1 MTRFVRRLQELL
13 SVRLSFGS
21 IFIFLTLVI
30 APFSAL
36 SKETPVGLVW
46 KHKVPKHDRAIIF
59 VHGLNGDGMKT
70 WSDGARNW
78 LDMIQLEGFRKEKSP
93 FRNVDVGT
101 FYYESGR
108 NNPILKIQDIA
119 KSALSLLK
127 ARNVDKYKK
136 IDFVAHS
143 LGGVVLRTMLIGN
156 QDLVRNKKIVLH
168 LFGVPARGKQ
178 LGNVAK
184 YGVWLAVKA
193 GLVKVTDVK
202 RQLVS
207 PDGDLFSL
215 VSLFWESIDPYVSVH
230 CYFEGKKTVI
240 NIEGLK
246 INDLIVSRS
255 TADSDCD
262 SKEVLNGKDHYS
274 MVKPIGTDDV
284 IFQVFEKNYISSPAK
299 KRRTKESPLSK
310 MVYLDVVPKKGSTVD
325 IFPLGKKIDYAV
337 GGRRLAAGKY
347 AVLVKR
353 DGRSQ
358 VDMIDVADGAV
369 RRVYQLEE
377 KRSLEGGSIC
387 LYGDGSGTLV
397 QISGPSFVGKDR
409 KSGLIKLGASTTTCR
424 GTIALKPGRY
434 TITAKKGSKS
444 FFDSVVVKDR
454 VEVIRVIFD

>member
-30 APFSAL
+30 APFSVS

-178 LGNVAK
+178 LRLPSNRVAK
-184 YGVWLAVKA
+184 VEMPAVRHASIPIDHWRRLLLLLFPRHRVVNAPDVVWPCPL
-193 GLVKVTDVK
+193 T
-202 RQLVS
+202 
-207 PDGDLFSL
+207 
-215 VSLFWESIDPYVSVH
+215 
-230 CYFEGKKTVI
+230 
-240 NIEGLK
+240 
-246 INDLIVSRS
+246 DLIWSHRVR
-255 TADSDCD
+255 CC
-262 SKEVLNGKDHYS
+262 
-274 MVKPIGTDDV
+274 
-284 IFQVFEKNYISSPAK
+284 
-299 KRRTKESPLSK
+299 
-310 MVYLDVVPKKGSTVD
+310 
-325 IFPLGKKIDYAV
+325 FP
-337 GGRRLAAGKY
+337 
-347 AVLVKR
+347 
-353 DGRSQ
+353 
-358 VDMIDVADGAV
+358 
-369 RRVYQLEE
+369 EE
-377 KRSLEGGSIC
+377 
-387 LYGDGSGTLV
+387 
-397 QISGPSFVGKDR
+397 
-409 KSGLIKLGASTTTCR
+409 
-424 GTIALKPGRY
+424 
-434 TITAKKGSKS
+434 
-444 FFDSVVVKDR
+444 
-454 VEVIRVIFD
+454 